1 MIAIKRVD
9 AFTFES
15 TIKKAGGKLDN
26 HCEGHRQKRPAD
38 EFGDRLGAAI
48 SRARKLL

>member
-15 TIKKAGGKLDN
+15 TIKKAGGKLRTITAKGTDKN
-26 HCEGHRQKRPAD
+26 GQPMSLATVWERQ
-38 EFGDRLGAAI
+38 
-48 SRARKLL
+48 